1 MSNNSKSKR
10 ILVFITE
17 GPTDEEF
24 YKAINARIKEIHRQ
38 KKFNFD
44 KIMYICACGIGNMHK
59 KMLCKFKTE
68 VVYNEKYKE
77 YKKIVCFCYDLDVFK
92 KNIQS
97 PPINRE
103 KMKKDFYEAGADK
116 IIEIIA
122 DDCIECFFLK
132 DIEGIKKFLK
142 LGAKYKVPNKKGLD
156 LIKQM
161 FKDGNRIYY
170 KGAKVEGLVK
180 ALNINLILAQICYQ
194 ISQLCDEFG
203 YNCQRNKCNIK

>member
-1 MSNNSKSKR
+1 MFLKR
-10 ILVFITE
+10 TF
-17 GPTDEEF
+17 
-24 YKAINARIKEIHRQ
+24 KAHLLIE
-38 KKFNFD
+38 
-44 KIMYICACGIGNMHK
+44 K
-59 KMLCKFKTE
+59 KM
-68 VVYNEKYKE
+68 
-77 YKKIVCFCYDLDVFK
+77 
-92 KNIQS
+92 
-97 PPINRE
+97 IN
-103 KMKKDFYEAGADK
+103 DFYEAGADK

-132 DIEGIKKFLK
+132 DIEGVKKFLK

-170 KGAKVEGLVK
+170 KVAKVEGLVK